1 MTAKTLPRL
10 TLTEIANV
18 LIKHYDL
25 HEGLWAVAFDIKIGV
40 GQFGPKAGEVFPGAM
55 FGISNVY
62 LTSAEKEGQSVL
74 DAAKVN
80 PIPECVLPEKLK
92 PSKKIK

>member
-1 MTAKTLPRL
+1 MTANNLPRL

-18 LIKHYDL
+18 LIKYYNL
-25 HEGLWAVAFDIKIGV
+25 HEGLWAVAFDLKIGV
-40 GQFGPKAGEVFPGAM
+40 GQFGPKPGEVFPGAM

-62 LTSAEKEGQSVL
+62 LTPSENEGQFIV

-80 PIPECVLPEKLK
+80 PGPTESP
-92 PSKKIK
+92 KKIREK